1 MLIDLSDSNKVLTHN
16 HLAHK
21 WTLSH
26 LAKLTFRQTFECRF
40 TLKLVRDMIITYSLI
55 DLVKKIIFPCFIEFM
70 LYFYHLFVVCYYF
83 LFNQRILNIVW
94 RNPFASDR
102 IFFFWQKM
110 IKISLTF
117 PFTLLLYTFFVCYK
131 LFCKLCKIT
140 APLNDNSHKILHRY
154 DFL

>member
-1 MLIDLSDSNKVLTHN
+1 MLIDLSDSNKILTHN

-102 IFFFWQKM
+102 FFFF
-110 IKISLTF
+110 LTENDKNITNF
-117 PFTLLLYTFFVCYK
+117 SIHITIIY
-131 LFCKLCKIT
+131 LFCL
-140 APLNDNSHKILHRY
+140 L
-154 DFL
+154 